1 MDKNLPTILN
11 DWMKELEN
19 LDDVPEIYLIST
31 GEYDKTIGATY
42 FFLSKIATK
51 IRNIKLFLSDDD
63 TWDSFD
69 VIITANPEIL
79 NIKAEN
85 KVSVKID
92 TPYNIETESDLKY
105 ESLIQCLNDEQIL
118 EKIINKLNKEW

>member
-1 MDKNLPTILN
+1 
-11 DWMKELEN
+11 MKHLEN
-19 LDDVPEIYLIST
+19 LDEIPEIYLIST
-31 GEYDKTIGATY
+31 GEYDKTIWPTY

-51 IRNIKLFLSDDD
+51 IRNIKLFLSDDN
-63 TWDSFD
+63 TWESFD

-79 NIKAEN
+79 NIKTEN
-85 KVSVKID
+85 KVSIKID

-118 EKIINKLNKEW
+118 EKIINKLNKE